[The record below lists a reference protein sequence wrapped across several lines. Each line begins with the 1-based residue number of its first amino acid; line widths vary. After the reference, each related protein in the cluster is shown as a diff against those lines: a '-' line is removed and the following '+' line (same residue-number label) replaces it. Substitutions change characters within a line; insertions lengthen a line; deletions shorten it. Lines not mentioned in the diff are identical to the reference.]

1 MPFAR
6 MAACA
11 AVAVIAG
18 FTPEVSARLIDAPR
32 STGSSSAVRSVR
44 PAGHTVASRH
54 DASDP
59 PRHERGIRERE
70 REHVPPNVA
79 RESQADAP
87 AKREAKTVLPSRH
100 GDSHG
105 AVRDPALHGHDR
117 KRALKHAAP
126 PPRPLRAVR
135 AMPASASWRA
145 YHKKPWQRGFVTLF
159 GHGQKWSGYLVDKY
173 GDVIPAARKSVSS
186 VLASWRT
193 GKQMLIDERLLALV
207 ADVSDEFG
215 GRPIRIVSGYRE
227 HSYAPDSRHK
237 SGEAFDFSV
246 PDVPNEAVRDF
257 LRSLPDVG
265 VGYYPNSTHVHL
277 DVRDKQTYWVDYSRP
292 GDQPVYSWDRRVAGF
307 TPRER
312 ALANALDS
320 LLARARGT
328 ASSATQAKTEMPH
341 VSERAPLTVLPTAT
355 GTATTTTTVAA
366 HAPSKVVPRRAPAS
380 SDVDADDEREEDAG
394 NRPSAD
400 AASPSSTER
409 LLPKAPA
416 ASAVS
421 PAAAPDAGRR

>member
-18 FTPEVSARLIDAPR
+18 FAPDASARLIDGPRPTAGPASRAASRQGATRHEVPVAPR
-32 STGSSSAVRSVR
+32 RERTVREHEHEHAPGAAR
-44 PAGHTVASRH
+44 EAQP
-54 DASDP
+54 DAS
-59 PRHERGIRERE
+59 
-70 REHVPPNVA
+70 
-79 RESQADAP
+79 S
-87 AKREAKTVLPSRH
+87 KREVKTVLPSRH
-100 GDSHG
+100 GNESRDAARDSH
-105 AVRDPALHGHDR
+105 HGHDHQR
-117 KRALKHAAP
+117 SMKHAAP
-126 PPRPLRAVR
+126 PPRPLRPVR
-135 AMPASASWRA
+135 LMPSGASWRA

-328 ASSATQAKTEMPH
+328 ASSAAQAKTEMPH
-341 VSERAPLTVLPTAT
+341 VSERAPLSALPTPARTGAT
-355 GTATTTTTVAA
+355 AATAATAA
-366 HAPSKVVPRRAPAS
+366 NAPSKATARRLTAAPAGA
-380 SDVDADDEREEDAG
+380 SDSDADDEREEDAG
-394 NRPSAD
+394 DHPSAD
-400 AASPSSTER
+400 AAKPSLTET

-416 ASAVS
+416 ASSVS
-421 PAAAPDAGRR
+421 AAPDAGRR

>member
-1 MPFAR
+1 M
-6 MAACA
+6 M
-11 AVAVIAG
+11 
-18 FTPEVSARLIDAPR
+18 
-32 STGSSSAVRSVR
+32 
-44 PAGHTVASRH
+44 
-54 DASDP
+54 
-59 PRHERGIRERE
+59 
-70 REHVPPNVA
+70 
-79 RESQADAP
+79 
-87 AKREAKTVLPSRH
+87 PSRH
-100 GDSHG
+100 GGESHG
-105 AVRDPALHGHDR
+105 AGREATRSQGHA
-117 KRALKHAAP
+117 KRAAP

-135 AMPASASWRA
+135 VMPPTASWRA

-159 GHGQKWSGYLVDKY
+159 GHGQKWNGYLVDKY
-173 GDVIPAARKSVSS
+173 GDVIPAARKSVST

-265 VGYYPNSTHVHL
+265 VGYYPNSTHVHV

-328 ASSATQAKTEMPH
+328 AANGATQAKTETPH
-341 VSERAPLTVLPTAT
+341 IAEHAPLMVLPTT
-355 GTATTTTTVAA
+355 GTATANLSPKVTPHRSAA
-366 HAPSKVVPRRAPAS
+366 AAAS
-380 SDVDADDEREEDAG
+380 ASVDSDADDEREEDAG
-394 NRPSAD
+394 HHIAAD
-400 AASPSSTER
+400 AATPSLMDA
-409 LLPKAPA
+409 LLPKASE
-416 ASAVS
+416 ASSVS